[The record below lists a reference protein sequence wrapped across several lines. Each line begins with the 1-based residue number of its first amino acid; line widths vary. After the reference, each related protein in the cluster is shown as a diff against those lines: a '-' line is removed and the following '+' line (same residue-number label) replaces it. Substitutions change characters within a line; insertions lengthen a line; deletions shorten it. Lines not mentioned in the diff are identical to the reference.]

1 MGKLN
6 VNFLK
11 NIAKF
16 ESIMKKQFLIKS
28 IFYKKLLRGKS
39 LDLDY
44 HRKYTAG
51 DDFSLIDWK
60 VSKRTN
66 ELVVRKYVEERDLKI
81 FFIVD
86 VGDNMVLG
94 SGEYLKNEIA
104 AEIAACMAHLSI
116 ILGDS
121 IGFELYGENVKIRR
135 MFSSGIEQFY
145 ILEKNLRDSK
155 IYGGK
160 SDLAKV
166 LENLMPDLKN
176 ASAVFIIS
184 DFVRFDKKCS
194 KILSELSSKYETIGI
209 MVRDPVDVELP
220 NLKRE
225 VVIEDVHTGKQI
237 LINPGLIRHEYRK
250 HAFKQKKEIKDL
262 FKKNRAD
269 LLTLYTNKDFV
280 RPLTQFLKL
289 RVKCK
294 GAFLLESNVR

>member
-6 VNFLK
+6 VNFFK
-11 NIAKF
+11 SITKF
-16 ESIMKKQFLIKS
+16 EAIMKKQFLIKS
-28 IFYKKLLRGKS
+28 IFYKELLRGKS
-39 LDLDY
+39 LELDY
-44 HRKYTAG
+44 HRKYTEG

-66 ELVVRKYVEERDLKI
+66 ELVVRKYLEERNLKI

-104 AEIAACMAHLSI
+104 AEIAACIAHLAI

-121 IGFELYGENVKIRR
+121 VGFELYGENVKMRR

-160 SDLAKV
+160 SDLAEV
-166 LENLMPDLKN
+166 LEKLMPNLGN
-176 ASAVFIIS
+176 ASAIFIIS
-184 DFVRFDKKCS
+184 DFVRFDERCS
-194 KILSELSSKYETIGI
+194 KILNELSGKYETIGI
-209 MVRDPVDVELP
+209 MVRDPIDVELP

-225 VVIEDVHTGKQI
+225 VVIEDIHTGKQI
-237 LINPGLIRHEYRK
+237 VINPGLIRHEYRS
-250 HAFKQKKEIKDL
+250 HAFKQKKEVETL
-262 FKKNRAD
+262 FKKSKAD

-280 RPLTQFLKL
+280 MPLAQFLKL
-289 RVKCK
+289 RVKKK
-294 GAFLLESNVR
+294 GALLLENQR

>member
-11 NIAKF
+11 SITKF

-104 AEIAACMAHLSI
+104 AEIAACIAHLAI

-121 IGFELYGENVKIRR
+121 VGFELYGENIKIRR

-145 ILEKNLRDSK
+145 IFEKNLRDSK

-166 LENLMPDLKN
+166 LETLMPNLKN
-176 ASAVFIIS
+176 ASAIFIIS
-184 DFVRFDKKCS
+184 DFVRFDEKCS
-194 KILSELSSKYETIGI
+194 KILSELASKYETIGI

-225 VVIEDVHTGKQI
+225 VVIEDVHTGRQI

-250 HAFKQKKEIKDL
+250 HAFKQKKEIKAL

-280 RPLTQFLKL
+280 MPLAQFLKL
-289 RVKCK
+289 RVKSK
-294 GAFLLESNVR
+294 GAFLLENQR